1 MSVQNIDICDYMSK
15 QDIQL
20 CKKFLSTASE
30 REKKRFLSV
39 VSSELFNLNDCP
51 HEALDMRQSLF
62 CNLYNTLRE
71 FFYLY

>member
-30 REKKRFLSV
+30 RGM
-39 VSSELFNLNDCP
+39 SSKVCK
-51 HEALDMRQSLF
+51 LF
-62 CNLYNTLRE
+62 CFKLNFHTSALKSGT
-71 FFYLY
+71 